1 MRSPFPRKKS
11 KLGPQ
16 GKTIAAALVLLDVMD
31 EKIDAQAAGLRL
43 RQEVGLQW
51 SFITCLQY
59 MSGKEALGA
68 VEALPNDWTQDGRT
82 KTDVILAVV
91 AAAHTVANVRSD
103 GTMLC
108 ASDLAEHF
116 KGVDLSSSVG

>member
-16 GKTIAAALVLLDVMD
+16 GKTISAALVLLDVMD

-59 MSGKEALGA
+59 LSGKEALGA

-82 KTDVILAVV
+82 KTDVIRAVV